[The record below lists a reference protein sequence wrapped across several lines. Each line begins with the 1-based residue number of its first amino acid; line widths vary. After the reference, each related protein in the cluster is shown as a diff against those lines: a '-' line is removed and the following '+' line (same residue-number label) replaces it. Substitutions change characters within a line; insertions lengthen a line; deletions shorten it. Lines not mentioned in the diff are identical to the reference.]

1 MGVHLMVRGGVWYLE
16 YIYSGRRVRKSL
28 KVKVAK
34 DAKDRR
40 RQRLAL
46 EAVQL
51 REAKRINEAVQNAV
65 ALRKVRVDFGLED
78 FDEKRQ
84 GLAVYAAKAAETSK
98 SKKIIMQMVSFL
110 NRFDKR
116 GVSIG
121 NVNVDFLERFKMYL
135 LEDAG
140 LKQKSACIYFRMLK
154 FVMRRA
160 VLDGIIAVN
169 PCDKVKGI
177 ANIEVEKDVLTIED
191 IQALEDAKC
200 TGKCGAEIKRAF
212 LFACNT
218 GLRHCDIQTLTWGDI
233 ESKGGEWLIHKTQQ
247 KTKRAVDIVLNS
259 KARALIGAGE
269 VLHFGSELV
278 FSGLQGMGENT
289 GNRTIKRWAKAAGV
303 EKHITWHTARRTFAT
318 LLIEAGADVFTAQRL
333 MGHSSISITSVYAKT
348 SMAQK
353 AKAVKA
359 LDKLESG
366 GDSKESKKA

>member
-51 REAKRINEAVQNAV
+51 REAKRMNEAVQNAA

-98 SKKIIMQMVSFL
+98 SKKFILCMVSFL

-116 GVSIG
+116 CVSVG
-121 NVNVDFLERFKMYL
+121 NVSVDFLERFKMYL

-140 LKQKSACIYFRMLK
+140 IKQKSACLYFRMLK

-160 VLDGIIAVN
+160 VLDGIITVN

-200 TGKCGAEIKRAF
+200 TGEHGAEVKRAF

-233 ESKGGEWLIHKTQQ
+233 EKKGGEWVIHKTQQ
-247 KTKRAVDIVLNS
+247 KTKRTVDIVLNE
-259 KARALIGAGE
+259 KAKGLIGAGE
-269 VLHFGSELV
+269 VLHFGNEAV
-278 FSGLQGMGENT
+278 FDLQGIKDST
-289 GNRTIKRWAKAAGV
+289 GNWIIKRWAKAAGV

-333 MGHSSISITSVYAKT
+333 MGHSSISMTSVYAKT

-359 LDKLESG
+359 LDELESG